1 MVRRKDQATWTKA
14 TSIRKG
20 GWAGSVTKK
29 SGLCIAPLRLM
40 TVITLDGNFERT
52 RGSVCAIHDALK
64 YPDNALLF
72 LSDLR
77 GIADGDHAC

>member
-1 MVRRKDQATWTKA
+1 
-14 TSIRKG
+14 
-20 GWAGSVTKK
+20 
-29 SGLCIAPLRLM
+29 M